1 MADSF
6 CCLIETN
13 NIVKQL
19 YSSKINLKIKDE
31 ENALQLLQKK
41 KDHVRKPD
49 NTCNQTGASP
59 LQVFRHPQ
67 LGEKK

>member
-1 MADSF
+1 MRKMHY
-6 CCLIETN
+6 N
-13 NIVKQL
+13 YYK
-19 YSSKINLKIKDE
+19 
-31 ENALQLLQKK
+31 KK